1 MDNSKESYP
10 LLNFRGVTYFPLS
23 WHYAYEKFGWEIQ
36 WDAKTGLQVNAH
48 DGLNRDCV
56 ALIQLNQNSALF
68 RQYITDYG
76 ETKNEEGD
84 MVYTRIGDRYQ
95 NYRLDF
101 AAEKLYEAGTKEEET
116 TWEMYDGEDVSEAF
130 ALNGTELLYQGEVI
144 LSGIPEAY
152 TEKTSILAD
161 RFSGESSHL
170 LAVKLYYN
178 TDIPAPYTPYVW

>member
-1 MDNSKESYP
+1 M
-10 LLNFRGVTYFPLS
+10 
-23 WHYAYEKFGWEIQ
+23 
-36 WDAKTGLQVNAH
+36 NAH